1 MYFVNY
7 YKSKNHK
14 QRYKTKKLLY
24 KVIVKYWKETTK
36 NSLGIKDVLFDCT
49 NLAPLPPYNPTSQCA
64 FSWTIPPIP
73 LRAYVL
79 YRWPPKVKFHEVLI
93 SWRHDSNSSYR

>member
-49 NLAPLPPYNPTSQCA
+49 NLAPSPHTIIQASALLAGPSLPFPFEHTY
-64 FSWTIPPIP
+64 FIDDP
-73 LRAYVL
+73 LRWDFMRY
-79 YRWPPKVKFHEVLI
+79 
-93 SWRHDSNSSYR
+93 